1 MLNLNHGTTL
11 NPGQRAEFLKTGI
24 GALTLLSHDPN
35 LDSTTADGWAK
46 NGEAMLR
53 GFVELMIP
61 PSPEPANGI
70 VKTSVIVIGGGRTT
84 DQIVVGAK
92 KLEGKNRL
100 NHINMDIT
108 QEHMPS
114 GNGRKRSVI
123 VEWFEF
129 DHDPMTEEVRARCE
143 EPGYGY
149 STYEDGLRFQEDHPD
164 DQRERPHIIVPENP
178 WCGALGSPRALSLW
192 GDDDERGLGLHY
204 CWLQG
209 WWGRSCVFARRKYI

>member
-1 MLNLNHGTTL
+1 MPKHGTAL

-35 LDSTTADGWAK
+35 LDSTIADGWAK

-53 GFVELMIP
+53 GFVGLMIP
-61 PSPEPANGI
+61 PSPDPASGV
-70 VKTSVIVIGGGRTT
+70 VKTSVVVIGGGRTT
-84 DQIVVGAK
+84 DQIVADAK
-92 KLEGKNRL
+92 KLEGGKNRPSY
-100 NHINMDIT
+100 INSDIT

-129 DHDPMTEEVRARCE
+129 DHDPLTEEVRARCE

-164 DQRERPHIIVPENP
+164 DQRERPHIVIPENP
-178 WCGALGSPRALSLW
+178 WYAARVCPQALNLSSYDGERKVRFISGAFL
-192 GDDDERGLGLHY
+192 
-204 CWLQG
+204 
-209 WWGRSCVFARRKYI
+209 KYFLLFNLLANF

>member
-1 MLNLNHGTTL
+1 MPKHGTALTS
-11 NPGQRAEFLKTGI
+11 GQQAEFLKTGI

-35 LDSTTADGWAK
+35 LDSTIADGWAK

-53 GFVELMIP
+53 GFVRLIIP
-61 PSPEPANGI
+61 PLPDPTNGI

-84 DQIVVGAK
+84 DQIVADAK

-100 NHINMDIT
+100 NHINNADIT

-129 DHDPMTEEVRARCE
+129 DREPLTEEVRARCE

-164 DQRERPHIIVPENP
+164 DQRERPHIIIPENP
-178 WCGALGSPRALSLW
+178 WYDANGDPRALDLW
-192 GDDDERGLGLHY
+192 GSDDERELYLDY
-204 CWLQG
+204 CWSRSRWLQG
-209 WWGRSCVFARRKYI
+209 CVFARRKYV